1 MENTLI
7 WGKCTPF
14 ISKFLERN
22 SNLQYIH
29 SIISK
34 PTLYHI
40 SIISK
45 PTLYHISNKLINHD
59 IIN

>member
-7 WGKCTPF
+7 SGTCTPF
-14 ISKFLERN
+14 ISKLLVRN

-34 PTLYHI
+34 AL
-40 SIISK
+40 
-45 PTLYHISNKLINHD
+45 LYHISNKLINHD